1 MLYSIP
7 CAPATSMDCV
17 RLLGLSGVC
26 GENVESRST
35 VGLAADWS
43 IGEDQRPKICE
54 WSRLPTSPTVPH
66 LFWRHRERLPTS
78 PNNRHSFTPSG
89 KASSDRSSVA
99 ERRDLPLG
107 LCAWCVLGD
116 LRSLQT
122 QSTHQTFLT
131 EEEDVNAF
139 LKRPEA
145 AKKGGVFRGNRAVSA
160 ATLFGR

>member
-1 MLYSIP
+1 VQSFRF
-7 CAPATSMDCV
+7 V
-17 RLLGLSGVC
+17 RS
-26 GENVESRST
+26 S
-35 VGLAADWS
+35 D
-43 IGEDQRPKICE
+43 
-54 WSRLPTSPTVPH
+54 
-66 LFWRHRERLPTS
+66 RERLRRTG
-78 PNNRHSFTPSG
+78 RRLR
-89 KASSDRSSVA
+89 SDA
-99 ERRDLPLG
+99 PYPLG

-139 LKRPEA
+139 LKRSEA